1 MLIRKVVMSRDSCL
15 LVYMVSMNQRI
26 LSSRITHHTLALS
39 GVTDSDQTRLLEP
52 VWKYISESS
61 DMAAMDSCSCIGGDK
76 QGMVE
81 VQTWLYPDCL
91 LD

>member
-1 MLIRKVVMSRDSCL
+1 
-15 LVYMVSMNQRI
+15 MVSMNQRI

-39 GVTDSDQTRLLEP
+39 GVTETRLLEP

-81 VQTWLYPDCL
+81 VQTWLSPDCL